1 MRLLLKVPAAPFK
14 ALAPG
19 VLLLLGCMTLGGC
32 VDVAGDPPS
41 ADAPGPEFVRRD
53 DANMAGATLAIVS
66 VEGAP
71 AELSARFSQSLAD
84 AAAARNIA
92 VAPPAKARYLVRGY
106 LTASLME
113 GGAEVDFVW
122 DMFTPD
128 KQRVQRLSDA
138 IAVKVQATTP
148 GRWSA
153 MRRSTAS
160 PPNAPTISPPI
171 SPTLRKP
178 RPPPPP

>member
-1 MRLLLKVPAAPFK
+1 MS
-14 ALAPG
+14 PG
-19 VLLLLGCMTLGGC
+19 IRRARKRG
-32 VDVAGDPPS
+32 A
-41 ADAPGPEFVRRD
+41 EFVRRD

-71 AELSARFSQSLAD
+71 AELSARFSQSLAE
-84 AAAARNIA
+84 AAAARKIA
-92 VAPPAKARYLVRGY
+92 VVSRPRRVTSCVAISPPP
-106 LTASLME
+106 SIE

-138 IAVKVQATTP
+138 IAVKGRATTP

-171 SPTLRKP
+171 SPTPRKP
-178 RPPPPP
+178 RPAAAALSYAQ